1 MRYTSLLLL
10 VISSLT
16 LTGCFFNNDSTPV
29 YREAEGVVLE
39 NGEAVANADI
49 HIRNK
54 FDPGGFSQEPA
65 APSYTINFSVQIEAL
80 YTLSL
85 FRIGSDSVYNTFFE
99 DTLGAGEHSILVP
112 DSLLTNGI
120 LGYEVRS
127 NFDMLTSSLFLV
139 NKPDSLLPGSFPLT
153 QTNANGEFT
162 LDPEHLALGR
172 SFTSIAGSFEVK
184 DSLKIYVVQDS
195 TIQAIKPVKF
205 KPNQDNFF
213 EIVVD

>member
-1 MRYTSLLLL
+1 MRYTSPLLL
-10 VISSLT
+10 VIFSLS
-16 LTGCFFNNDSTPV
+16 LSGCFFNNDSTPV

-39 NGEAVANADI
+39 NGEGVANADI

-65 APSYTINFSVQIEAL
+65 ATSYTINFSVQIEAL

-99 DTLGAGEHSILVP
+99 DTLAAGEHSILVP

-139 NKPDSLLPGSFPLT
+139 NKPDSSLPGSFPLT
-153 QTNANGEFT
+153 KTNANGEFT
-162 LDPEHLALGR
+162 LDPEQLALGR
-172 SFTSIAGSFEVK
+172 SFTSVSGGFEVK
-184 DSLKIYVVQDS
+184 DSLKIYVVRDS

-205 KPNQDNFF
+205 KPDKDNFF
-213 EIVVD
+213 EIIVE